1 MSLEGKVMDLLK
13 QAMKDKN
20 EVALRTLRAIKTAI
34 TVEKTSENGKAVLE
48 AADEIKLIQ
57 KMAKQRRDS
66 IAIFEVQNRIDLA
79 KTEQEEYDYL
89 QQFLPQQLSSEALE
103 AAITALAN
111 ELGITDIKMM
121 GKLIGAANA
130 SLAGQ
135 AEGKAIAEM
144 TKKVLNK

>member
-1 MSLEGKVMDLLK
+1 MSLETKVMDLLK

-34 TVEKTSENGKAVLE
+34 TVEKTSENGKSTLE

-57 KMAKQRRDS
+57 KMAKQRKDS
-66 IAIFEVQNRIDLA
+66 IDIFESQNRQDLA
-79 KTEQEEYDYL
+79 KTEQEEYEYL
-89 QQFLPQQLSSEALE
+89 QQFLPQQLSPEALE
-103 AAITALAN
+103 AAMTNLAT
-111 ELGITDIKMM
+111 ELGINDIKMM

-130 SLAGQ
+130 ALAGQ

-144 TKKVLNK
+144 AKKVLNK